1 MGSTLGGKKSWRR
14 QGLWG
19 LLMAALLSLVFVGAA
34 PGDPGEEPGAGA
46 PTEDVEPAASEP
58 RVDRDGDKVFEDLEA
73 ELAGRA
79 PSSEV
84 DVIVQLRDPA
94 TARRVDGLETAIG
107 GFALEDRFTVI
118 DAFAATLTKV
128 QVRALAAQ
136 REVTRIEEDARV
148 HAFNSSAQS
157 SFGITKARGDVP
169 ALDGDG
175 DGSPSYSGG
184 DLVAAVIDTGIDAAH
199 PDLDEG
205 KVLGFKDYVNGR
217 TTPYDDNSHGT
228 HVAGTIAGEGDNG
241 NADGRGVAPA
251 AGLVGVKVLNSAG
264 SGTTSNVVAGIDWV
278 VQNKDVYGIEAINL
292 SLGSSGCGS
301 DTASDSLAVNRANAA
316 GIVVAVAA
324 GNSGSGTCT
333 VGTPGAATGALTVG
347 AMADMGVNGF
357 KQAYF
362 SSRGKTADGR
372 IKPDLSAPGVSITSA
387 ASGTTGYSTKSGTSM
402 ATPFVAGTALLML
415 DANPALTPGDVRSK
429 MKSTAEDW
437 GRGGDNKAAGSTGED
452 IDYGA
457 GRLDGYAAL
466 RSAGAALSDPP
477 AMPVHEV
484 REGSLSGTGA
494 QVDYQ
499 IDVTD
504 TSFPIAATLI
514 HPGVSGGSA
523 SSPDFDL
530 YLFNPSGAQVASA
543 ETARRQDELGF
554 KPTVSGTY
562 TLRIKSY
569 SGSGAYFVDLSAG
582 TTPPSPDTTAPA
594 VSLVSPADGATSVD
608 RSTNVTVT
616 FSEPMDKASVQ
627 SAFSLTRTS
636 DGSPVSG
643 TFSWSGNA
651 MTFHPSADLDAT
663 TQYTARVAGGAGGA
677 KDTAGNAL
685 ASDATTSFTTGQT
698 FVPATAAPTGVAIE
712 PGGGTPRSG
721 SQTHTRLAA
730 DDGSYYEVNSTTSGT
745 RTSSWYGSFSGI
757 SNELRNLKVDYSGRN
772 SRTCTQT
779 VAIWRWTD
787 SQWVQLD
794 SRSVG
799 TSEIKIA
806 NLAPGGTLGDY
817 VSGEA
822 GDGELRVRVRCTR
835 SSGSFYARGDMMRV
849 AFERP

>member
-1 MGSTLGGKKSWRR
+1 MGSTLGGKIRR
-14 QGLWG
+14 RSSLWG
-19 LLMAALLSLVFVGAA
+19 LLVAVLSLAFAAAA
-34 PGDPGEEPGAGA
+34 PGEPGGAPSAGA
-46 PTEDVEPAASEP
+46 PSEEAEPGPSEP

-73 ELAGRA
+73 ALAGRA

-94 TARRVDGLETAIG
+94 TAGRVDGLEARVG
-107 GFALEDRFTVI
+107 GFAVEDRFAVI
-118 DAFAATLTKV
+118 DAFAATLTKA

-136 REVTRIEEDARV
+136 REVTRIEEDVRV
-148 HAFNSSAQS
+148 HALNSSAQS
-157 SFGITKARGDVP
+157 SFGIAKARSDAP

-205 KVLGFKDYVNGR
+205 KVIGFKDYVNGR

-251 AGLVGVKVLNSAG
+251 AGLVGVKVLNGAG

-415 DANPALTPGDVRSK
+415 DANPALTPQDVRSK

-437 GRGGDNKAAGSTGED
+437 GRGGDNTAAGSAGED

-477 AMPVHEV
+477 AMPVHDL
-484 REGSLSGTGA
+484 REGSMAGTGA

-499 IDVTD
+499 INVTD

-530 YLFNPSGAQVASA
+530 YLLTPSGAQVAAA
-543 ETARRQDELGF
+543 ETTRRQDELGF
-554 KPTVSGTY
+554 KPTATGTY
-562 TLRIKSY
+562 TLRVKSY
-569 SGSGAYFVDLSAG
+569 SGSGAYFVDVSAG
-582 TTPPSPDTTAPA
+582 ITPPPPDTTAPA
-594 VSLVSPADGATSVD
+594 VSSVSPTDGATSVD
-608 RSTNVTVT
+608 RTANVTIT
-616 FSEPMDKASVQ
+616 FSEPMDQASAQ
-627 SAFSLTRTS
+627 SAFSLVRTS

-643 TFSWSGNA
+643 AFSWSGNA
-651 MTFHPSADLDAT
+651 MTFDPSTDLQGI
-663 TQYTARVAGGAGGA
+663 TQYTARVAGGVGGA
-677 KDTAGNAL
+677 KDPAGNAL
-685 ASDATTSFTTGQT
+685 ASDAASSFTTAQA
-698 FVPATAAPTGVAIE
+698 FVAAAAAPTGVAIE

-721 SQTHTRLAA
+721 SHTRLAA

-757 SNELRNLKVDYSGRN
+757 SNELQNLKVDYSGRN

-779 VAIWRWTD
+779 IAIWRWTD
-787 SQWVQLD
+787 PIGWEQLH

-806 NLAPGGTLGDY
+806 NLTPSGALGEY

-849 AFERP
+849 AFEHP